1 VITKKR
7 KMFQHYIITRFNLR
21 RKDWNTTKNNEVV
34 LSDSWLKE
42 RFELFENYCFPSVKN
57 QTNQNFKWLV
67 FFDTNTPNNYKNKI
81 NKLVDDY
88 KNFQPFFIDGMELF
102 IPSIIKNVSHLDDKK
117 YIITSRL
124 DNDDCLHKDYVS
136 IVQSYFNKQN
146 YMAID
151 IVDGY
156 GMKIG
161 NKVRLGKMRHA
172 YNPYISLIE
181 RKENFKTVWHKG
193 HTHWKYEKN
202 IFEVKNKPS
211 WLTIIHQKNK
221 SNRFRGFGEVKP
233 MVLDSFNIKPPIV
246 EYLKNNFED
255 YKFWKRESFKNKFYL
270 LSAYYGKKFKKGIG
284 FYKLKELF
292 AKNRFD

>member
-1 VITKKR
+1 
-7 KMFQHYIITRFNLR
+7 MFQHYIITRFNLR

-34 LSDSWLKE
+34 LSDAWHKE
-42 RFELFENYCFPSVKN
+42 RFELFENFCFPSVKN

-67 FFDTNTPNNYKNKI
+67 FFDTNTPNIFRKKI
-81 NKLVDDY
+81 SQYVKEY
-88 KNFQPFFIDGMELF
+88 HNFYPFYIAGMNSF
-102 IPSIIKNVSHLDDKK
+102 IPSIINEVTKMDDMK

-124 DNDDCLHKDYVS
+124 DNDDCLHKNYTQV
-136 IVQSYFNKQN
+136 VQSFFNNQK

-156 GMKIG
+156 GMEIG

-172 YNPYISLIE
+172 YNPYMSLIE

-202 IFEVKNKPS
+202 LMQVKNKPS
-211 WLTIIHQKNK
+211 WLTVIHQKNK
-221 SNRFRGFGEVKP
+221 SNKFRGFGDVQP
-233 MVLDSFNIKPPIV
+233 NILDNFNIKPLV
-246 EYLKNNFED
+246 LTTLKDKFENSNLWYVD
-255 YKFWKRESFKNKFYL
+255 GLKNKFYL
-270 LSAYYGKKFKKGIG
+270 SSAYYGKKFKKKIG
-284 FYKLKELF
+284 FYKIKELF